1 MPFEQ
6 VCIDMKTVNG
16 NQYIV
21 MVDRFSGYIWLDIC
35 PKRKSKSEHLV
46 DRCLNIF
53 THTTFPDEI
62 ASDDGGEFESTL
74 FQDFIKKYKIR
85 HRMSA
90 PYFPS
95 SNGRAELAIEKVLK
109 LLEEATNEEGWM
121 DSEYIKMSLMT
132 IRNTP
137 DKNGISPSQ
146 ILFGR
151 PIKDHLPN
159 VNQHG
164 KDIDQH

>member
-1 MPFEQ
+1 
-6 VCIDMKTVNG
+6 
-16 NQYIV
+16 
-21 MVDRFSGYIWLDIC
+21 
-35 PKRKSKSEHLV
+35 
-46 DRCLNIF
+46 
-53 THTTFPDEI
+53 
-62 ASDDGGEFESTL
+62 
-74 FQDFIKKYKIR
+74 
-85 HRMSA
+85 MSA

-95 SNGRAELAIEKVLK
+95 SNARAELAVKKVIK
-109 LLEEATNEEGWM
+109 LLEEATNEEGWI
-121 DSEYIKMSLMT
+121 DDEYIKMSLMT

-164 KDIDQH
+164 KDIDQPWRAIWSYKGRSDQKKRRQEQQNKDKLGRKYTQLEIGQYVRIENIDR